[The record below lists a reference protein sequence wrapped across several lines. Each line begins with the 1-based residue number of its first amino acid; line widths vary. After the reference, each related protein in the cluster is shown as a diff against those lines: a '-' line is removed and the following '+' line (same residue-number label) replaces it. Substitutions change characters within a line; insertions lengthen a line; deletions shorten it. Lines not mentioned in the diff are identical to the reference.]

1 MPRRQQL
8 VISIEHAVI
17 NGSRGPWL
25 EYNALESENEE
36 PIFAENVTESESR
49 KDEEKNVMISY
60 EPKRM
65 MICAAKEYENYL

>member
-1 MPRRQQL
+1 MPRHQQL

-36 PIFAENVTESESR
+36 PIFAENVTESES
-49 KDEEKNVMISY
+49 
-60 EPKRM
+60 
-65 MICAAKEYENYL
+65 